1 MRILDLALKDISQI
15 FRDKKSLIFLAL
27 MPIVFT
33 LFMGFAFNGAV
44 EDPDQRPRV
53 GWIDRDGGSAASQAL
68 FDMLESSP
76 DMVIAPLGDLSM
88 DQAAERVRSYELAA
102 VVETPAGFSDRL
114 LAGEP
119 VRLAL
124 IADANETIGQ
134 AAMQLIRPLVV
145 RALSAAEITR
155 LTLELYPAS
164 DVSADAQ
171 TREVFADAVEA
182 WKSPALSVAV
192 QPAGPVEDSG
202 GMTNPY
208 QQTSPGIMVQFAVF
222 GLINSAMVLVLERKN
237 RTLTRMLTTSLNR
250 ASIILGHVLAMFA
263 VVLFQEVLLVLFGQF
278 LLGVDYLRQPLAILA
293 MLVSLGLFVTG
304 FGLFVGVMAKTEDQV
319 IMLSLIGM
327 FVISALG
334 GAWFP
339 LDVAGPAFSRIG
351 HFTPGAWAMDGFQN
365 IIIRGLGFSSV
376 MLPAAILMGYGL
388 LFFVLAV
395 WRFRFVEN

>member
-376 MLPAAILMGYGL
+376 MLPAAILLGYGL